1 MRQIVKVEGWE
12 PEELTIWKRAN
23 PHGRYH
29 ELDHSSK
36 GRLARQAIRRDA
48 IKEQFGLC
56 GYCCKS
62 ISLEHS
68 TNEHVISQQ
77 VDQNQTLNFANI
89 IASCDKKN
97 RCNQARGA
105 KDLALTPLMPE
116 CEAELKFYLSGK
128 VKGKTER
135 ASEVIEALGLDNKA
149 IREERK
155 RLVDDLIYINTGS
168 QPDDL
173 ALLGDEL
180 LNNLVS
186 TLDQPDDSGI
196 LPPYSPALINIIRG
210 FLSNV

>member
-1 MRQIVKVEGWE
+1 MRQIVKVEGRE
-12 PEELTIWKRAN
+12 PEELAVWKRAN

-29 ELDHSSK
+29 ELDHSSQGK
-36 GRLARQAIRRDA
+36 LARQAIRRDA

-56 GYCCKS
+56 GYCCKC
-62 ISLEHS
+62 INLEHS

-97 RCNQARGA
+97 RCNQARGT
-105 KDLALTPLMPE
+105 KELTLTPLMPE
-116 CEAELKFYLSGK
+116 CEIELKFYPSGK

-135 ASEVIEALGLDNKA
+135 ASEVIEVLGLDKRA

-155 RLVDDLIYINTGS
+155 QLVDALIYNTGS
-168 QPDDL
+168 EPDDL
-173 ALLGDEL
+173 ELLGVDL
-180 LNNLVS
+180 LNDLVS
-186 TLDQPDDSGI
+186 ILDQPDESGI

-210 FLSNV
+210 FLSN